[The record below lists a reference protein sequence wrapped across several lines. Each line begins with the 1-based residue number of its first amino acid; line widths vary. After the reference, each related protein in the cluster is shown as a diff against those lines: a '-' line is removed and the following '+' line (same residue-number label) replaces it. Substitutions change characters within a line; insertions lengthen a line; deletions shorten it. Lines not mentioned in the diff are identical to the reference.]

1 MKRVFFVDYEN
12 VDTGG
17 LDGLSRLT
25 SQDEVYIYYSESHSR
40 MTFGLHR
47 RICESNSTFFYRKIQ
62 GTTKN
67 ALDNELMR
75 EAEQIINNKRA
86 DYYIISKDKGY
97 KSFVKRKVI
106 AGYRVDLF
114 PTISET
120 NKNKKDALEKMIKER
135 LVDDKNFSFNLD
147 AEEISRIT
155 SMIMN
160 SDDKSEL
167 NNNLQKMFNNAGV
180 KYIFSR
186 LKDITFNM

>member
-12 VDTGG
+12 VDTSG

-47 RICESNSTFFYRKIQ
+47 RICESNSKFLYRKIQ
-62 GTTKN
+62 GTIKN

-75 EAEQIINNKRA
+75 EAEQVINNKGA

-106 AGYRVDLF
+106 AGYSVDLF

-120 NKNKKDALEKMIKER
+120 NKNKKDALEKIIKER
-135 LVDDKNFSFNLD
+135 LVDDKKKSYNLD
-147 AEEISRIT
+147 ANEISRIA

-167 NNNLQKMFNNAGV
+167 NVNLQKMFYNDDV